1 LSICEIPIE
10 ILRLKCRFFSLVLPL
25 SASLF
30 AQSPLQDA
38 LSAVESGDY
47 SRAEQLL
54 SENPEHLLLKGIL
67 QFHRG
72 EYPAAEASLKQALEN
87 KEDPRGRTFLALAQ
101 AATGGC
107 KEGRS
112 ELEQQFRQ
120 QHPSDLH
127 RLAGLALSQCH
138 LVDNHVAEASRV
150 LERLTSLYPTDAD
163 VLYQSAR
170 LHMKAWNEVVFQMFQ
185 KIPSSF
191 RVNQLSAEIFET
203 QGKYT
208 EAIAEYRKAIEKNPN
223 ALNLH
228 FRLGRALLMES
239 HGAAALE
246 QARQEFEAEL
256 RLNPRD
262 AAAEYQVG
270 QILVAQQKPSEAA
283 SRYERAVAL
292 SPQFPE
298 ALLALGKVRSDQK
311 RHEESIELLQRA
323 VELLPQSEAAHYAL
337 MIAYRNAGKTEESL
351 RTKEIL
357 EKLQRPPEGEFTDFL
372 KRLGE
377 KPAKQ

>member
-1 LSICEIPIE
+1 
-10 ILRLKCRFFSLVLPL
+10 LRFRFFSLVLPL
-25 SASLF
+25 LASLSF
-30 AQSPLQDA
+30 AQNPLQEA
-38 LSAVESGDY
+38 LSAIESGDY
-47 SRAEQLL
+47 AKAEQAL
-54 SENPEHLLLKGIL
+54 SRNPENLLLKGIL

-72 EYPAAEASLKQALEN
+72 DYASAEKSLTQASERAA
-87 KEDPRGRTFLALAQ
+87 DPRGRTFLALAR
-101 AATGGC
+101 AAMGGC
-107 KEGRS
+107 KEARS
-112 ELEQQFRQ
+112 ELEQQFSLQ
-120 QHPSDLH
+120 NPSDLH

-138 LVDNHVAEASRV
+138 LVDNRYAEASRV

-170 LHMKAWNEVVFQMFQ
+170 LHMKAWNEVLFQMFQ
-185 KIPSSF
+185 KTPSSF

-208 EAIAEYRKAIEKNPN
+208 EAIAEYRKAIEKNPL

-228 FRLGRALLMES
+228 FRLGRALLIES
-239 HGAAALE
+239 HSGSALE

-256 RLNPRD
+256 RLNPGD

-292 SPQFPE
+292 NPQFPE

-311 RHEESIELLQRA
+311 RHQESIELLQRA

-337 MIAYRNAGKTEESL
+337 MIAYRNAGKTEEAL
-351 RTKEIL
+351 RTKEVL

-372 KRLGE
+372 KKLGE
-377 KPAKQ
+377 KPQKQ